1 MTQDRREPVFFIAIL
16 DNLTNDPWDRHNK
29 STGSPT
35 DGQRGNQ
42 YGNAVVE
49 DKGGVPEGRQ
59 GNL

>member
-1 MTQDRREPVFFIAIL
+1 MTQDRREPVFFIANL

-42 YGNAVVE
+42 YGDAVVE
-49 DKGGVPEGRQ
+49 D
-59 GNL
+59 